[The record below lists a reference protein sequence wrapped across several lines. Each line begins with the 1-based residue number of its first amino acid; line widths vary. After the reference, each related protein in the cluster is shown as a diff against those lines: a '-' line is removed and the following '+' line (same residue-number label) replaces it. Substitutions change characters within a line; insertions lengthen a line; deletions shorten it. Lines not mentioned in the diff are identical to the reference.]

1 MHFEKIFVP
10 DNYTGTAQQAFS
22 SVSKQYEDALKHLE
36 AQKQKYQRFL
46 ADQAET
52 IVTARNTLLQFSR
65 NFDVRKAAACTGKHE
80 NFYIL
85 CGWMAED
92 DVDRFLEEIKDDDKV
107 FVVVED
113 DHDAYFGEPPTKLEN
128 PKLFKPF

>member
-85 CGWMAED
+85 CGWMT
-92 DVDRFLEEIKDDDKV
+92 K
-107 FVVVED
+107 
-113 DHDAYFGEPPTKLEN
+113 PTPE
-128 PKLFKPF
+128 LFKPISHPTKKSSAW

>member
-52 IVTARNTLLQFSR
+52 IVTARNTLLSFPEISMSGKRLPAPESMRISIFS
-65 NFDVRKAAACTGKHE
+65 AAG
-80 NFYIL
+80 
-85 CGWMAED
+85 
-92 DVDRFLEEIKDDDKV
+92 
-107 FVVVED
+107 
-113 DHDAYFGEPPTKLEN
+113 
-128 PKLFKPF
+128 

>member
-52 IVTARNTLLQFSR
+52 IVTARNTLLQFPEISMSVKR
-65 NFDVRKAAACTGKHE
+65 LPAPESMKISIFSAAG
-80 NFYIL
+80 
-85 CGWMAED
+85 
-92 DVDRFLEEIKDDDKV
+92 
-107 FVVVED
+107 
-113 DHDAYFGEPPTKLEN
+113 
-128 PKLFKPF
+128 

>member
-52 IVTARNTLLQFSR
+52 IVTARKHTSSVFQKISMSGKRQPAPESMKISIFSA
-65 NFDVRKAAACTGKHE
+65 DG
-80 NFYIL
+80 
-85 CGWMAED
+85 
-92 DVDRFLEEIKDDDKV
+92 
-107 FVVVED
+107 
-113 DHDAYFGEPPTKLEN
+113 
-128 PKLFKPF
+128 

>member
-22 SVSKQYEDALKHLE
+22 SVSKQYADALKHLE

-85 CGWMAED
+85 CAG
-92 DVDRFLEEIKDDDKV
+92 
-107 FVVVED
+107 
-113 DHDAYFGEPPTKLEN
+113 
-128 PKLFKPF
+128 